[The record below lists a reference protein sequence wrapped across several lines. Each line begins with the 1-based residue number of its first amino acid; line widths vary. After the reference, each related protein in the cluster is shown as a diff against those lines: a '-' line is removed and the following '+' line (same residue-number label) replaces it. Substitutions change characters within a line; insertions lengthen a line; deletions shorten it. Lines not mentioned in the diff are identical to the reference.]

1 MSPKGGFQLEV
12 SSLKLEVFLTADFTD
27 GADFFSWKCG
37 LEVGKNPINW
47 QSPLNSENLL

>member
-27 GADFFSWKCG
+27 GADFFSWQSR
-37 LEVGKNPINW
+37 VGSWKESDKLAITP
-47 QSPLNSENLL
+47 